1 MKPRIVLFR
10 SMKGISYVWK
20 YYRHCHRWK
29 FLLAARKQKNFFIPV
44 HQTERGIQNYSSRKS
59 VDSTSSLI
67 PEEERKF
74 SDISQSWWDLYGSF
88 RALHSMN
95 EVRVPFIRDCLLYQ
109 GYGSEDIRQKP
120 SSLKGLD
127 ILDVGCG
134 GGILSEPLARL
145 GADVLG
151 IDASEAAI
159 SAAKQHRTHDLENLQ
174 YLCAVIE
181 DIASVGSL
189 KFDAVIASEVIEHVA
204 EQESFVLSC
213 ASLLKP
219 KGSLFFSTI
228 NRTLIAK
235 VLAVDAAELLG
246 IVPKGAHDW
255 QRFVTPNELQDYLSK
270 AQCATRKIHGTMY
283 NPLTDR
289 WSFIENNNIN
299 YIVHATRDV
308 DQNIVCND

>member
-1 MKPRIVLFR
+1 M
-10 SMKGISYVWK
+10 
-20 YYRHCHRWK
+20 
-29 FLLAARKQKNFFIPV
+29 
-44 HQTERGIQNYSSRKS
+44 HQTAMSLHNCSSKNQ
-59 VDSTSSLI
+59 DNSTPSLI
-67 PEEERKF
+67 SDEERKF
-74 SDISQSWWDLYGSF
+74 SAVSDKWWDLHGTF

-109 GYGSEDIRQKP
+109 GYGDKDIQTATP
-120 SSLKGLD
+120 LTGLD

-151 IDASEAAI
+151 IDASEPAI
-159 SAAKQHRTHDLENLQ
+159 SAAKQHRKPELENLQ

-189 KFDAVIASEVIEHVA
+189 KFDAVIASEVIEHVG
-204 EQESFVLSC
+204 EQESFVQSC
-213 ASLLKP
+213 AGLLKP

-228 NRTLIAK
+228 NRTLISK

-246 IVPKGAHDW
+246 IAPKGAHDW
-255 QRFVTPNELQDYLSK
+255 KRFVIPNELQEYLST
-270 AQCATRKIHGTMY
+270 ARCAIRKIHGMMY

-289 WSFIENNNIN
+289 WSFIENDSIN

-308 DQNIVCND
+308 DSRNIPKE